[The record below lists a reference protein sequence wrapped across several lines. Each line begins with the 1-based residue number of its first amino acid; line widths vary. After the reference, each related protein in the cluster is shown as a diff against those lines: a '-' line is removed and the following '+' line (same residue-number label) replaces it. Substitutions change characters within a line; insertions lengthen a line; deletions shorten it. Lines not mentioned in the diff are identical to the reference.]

1 MRITFRNYRRLLT
14 VVLFFYIIIQF
25 LWWEYQFYRNY
36 EEILMLKKQ
45 LTALQTTNLDS
56 IQKNIHELDMAFK
69 RKKAMVIGE
78 GTVFLVLLVMGF
90 YWIYYLEQKDRK
102 NLKEREYF
110 FSGITHELKTPITSL
125 RLHLQTFL
133 KTQKITDSDCSFIHQ
148 ALADADRM
156 NFLINNLLQSRQII
170 YGKMVPNGVI
180 INIPDLF
187 AEVIRKCN
195 EEDKKRIK
203 IEINDNEKLHIKAD
217 REMSVS
223 IINNLIENALR
234 HTHPEHDIQVR
245 IFVQNNRMI
254 FEIKNPGQSFTKDFE
269 EEMFKP
275 FKRNNAYV
283 TGYGL
288 GLFVTKSFCE
298 IMNHELN
305 YAYKEGFHVFRWKAP
320 LVE

>member
-1 MRITFRNYRRLLT
+1 MRKMFRNYRRILT
-14 VVLFFYIIIQF
+14 FVLFFYITIQF

-36 EEILMLKKQ
+36 EEILMLKKH
-45 LTALQTTNLDS
+45 LAALQTTNPDS
-56 IQKNIHELDMAFK
+56 IQKNIHELDMVFK

-78 GTVFLVLLVMGF
+78 GTVFMVLLVIGF
-90 YWIYYLEQKDRK
+90 YWIYYLEQNDRK

-133 KTQKITDSDCSFIHQ
+133 KTQKIPDTDHSFIHQ

-170 YGKMVPNGVI
+170 YGKMVPNGI
-180 INIPDLF
+180 FINIPELLTD
-187 AEVIRKCN
+187 VIRKFN

-203 IEINDNEKLHIKAD
+203 IEINDNEKLNIKAD
-217 REMSVS
+217 KEMSVS

-234 HTHPEHDIQVR
+234 HTHSAHEIQVR
-245 IFVQNNRMI
+245 IYAENNCMI
-254 FEIKNPGQSFTKDFE
+254 FDITNPGLPFSREFKD
-269 EEMFKP
+269 EMFKP
-275 FKRNNAYV
+275 FKRHNTYV
-283 TGYGL
+283 TGHGL

-320 LVE
+320 LV